1 MGLHKYTRGAG
12 GQDGVVKINMI
23 DLVLVKKDIVR
34 YMLDVQEVREMES

>member
-1 MGLHKYTRGAG
+1 MGLHKYTREAG